1 MQCKNITKWFAVF
14 LIVPLVFA
22 LIPAKTIQADSL
34 NIRYENGVLSWDA
47 VSSAAKYT
55 VYAFDTS
62 DHFQNFTKTTT
73 TTSLN
78 LSDAM
83 NKSIKCPSG
92 NYKIE
97 VTAFRSNGLEITSN
111 RISIDYTAV
120 MPRLDNPVPRFNGK
134 TLEWDPVENAD
145 KYSVEIQVGASK
157 TSWYTLDKGI
167 NKTVT
172 GTSLVIDD
180 DFIES
185 DLYYQATVR
194 AVSNSNYIWSVDG
207 KSEIVTGEQLLNG
220 YASPVVF
227 TGTITLNISDP
238 KAGDKLHAT
247 LSGVPSSIPSSKIT
261 YTWAIQER
269 IGIGAYT
276 IPKTIQES
284 ASPDFVVPDNA
295 ATVTVFVNASG
306 YDGYIRNDYKVTIKG
321 WYKISDGSMFYYVD
335 NNPVT
340 GWKEIGFV
348 SSGHRYY
355 EWFYF
360 DSNGVMQTGLVTID
374 GKKYIFSSNGA
385 CANGLVD
392 LDGKTYY
399 CTKEEGIIT
408 GWKEITYATSAGKYT
423 YWYYFGSDGVMQT
436 GWVQVRGTWY
446 YMDSDGKML
455 NEWQKIG
462 GYWYYLGSDGS
473 MRKNWQLIDGVW
485 YYFGSNG
492 AMSTGWKQIG
502 GVWYYFASNGSMKT
516 GWQQIGGKWY
526 YFKPSGAMAA
536 NEWCNGYKLNE
547 DGTWTYQYRASW
559 KQDSKGWWYGDSSG
573 WYAKNTTIKIDDK
586 NYTFDAKGYWVK

>member
-1 MQCKNITKWFAVF
+1 MRCKNISKWFAAF

-22 LIPAKTIQADSL
+22 LIPARTVQADSL
-34 NIRYENGVLSWDA
+34 NIQYENGILSWDA
-47 VSSAAKYT
+47 VSSAAKYV
-55 VYAFDTS
+55 VYALDTS
-62 DHFQNFTKTTT
+62 DRFQNFTKTTT

-83 NKSIKCPSG
+83 NKSNKCPSG

-97 VTAFRSNGLEITSN
+97 VAAFRSNGLEITSN

-145 KYSVEIQVGASK
+145 KYRVEIQVGASK

-180 DFIES
+180 DDFIES
-185 DLYYQATVR
+185 DLYYQARVR

-207 KSEIVTGEQLLNG
+207 ESEIVTGEQLLNG

-227 TGTITLNISDP
+227 TGTITLNISNP

-269 IGIGAYT
+269 VGIGAYT
-276 IPKTIQES
+276 MPKTIQES
-284 ASPDFVVPDNA
+284 ASPDFFVPGNA

-306 YDGYIRNDYKVTIKG
+306 YDGFIRKDYYVTING
-321 WYKISDGSMFYYVD
+321 WYKISDGNTFYYVD

-340 GWKEIGFV
+340 GWKKIGFV
-348 SSGHRYY
+348 SSGHLYY
-355 EWFYF
+355 E
-360 DSNGVMQTGLVTID
+360 
-374 GKKYIFSSNGA
+374 
-385 CANGLVD
+385 
-392 LDGKTYY
+392 
-399 CTKEEGIIT
+399 
-408 GWKEITYATSAGKYT
+408 
-423 YWYYFGSDGVMQT
+423 WYYFGSDGVMQT
-436 GWVQVRGTWY
+436 GWVQVSGTWY
-446 YMDSDGKML
+446 YLDSKGRMQKDWQQIDG
-455 NEWQKIG
+455 E
-462 GYWYYLGSDGS
+462 WYYLGS
-473 MRKNWQLIDGVW
+473 
-485 YYFGSNG
+485 NG
-492 AMSTGWKQIG
+492 AMRTNWQQIG
-502 GVWYYFASNGSMKT
+502 GVWYYLGSNGAMRT
-516 GWQQIGGKWY
+516 GWQEIGGVWY

-536 NEWCNGYKLNE
+536 NEWCKGYWLSAS
-547 DGTWTYQYRASW
+547 GAWTYKHKATWR
-559 KQDSKGWWYGDSSG
+559 KDSTGWWFGDDTG
-573 WYAKNTTIKIDDK
+573 WYAKSESLTIDGKVY
-586 NYTFDAKGYWVK
+586 NFNASGYCTNP